1 MLSGFPGLGEGND
14 VEDEGMD
21 MSKMVQEMN
30 RKKKK
35 SGGFQVTPLFMLGST
50 KIIRNCVKYLIIT
63 KIGESSRTIINI
75 SNLFTLRY
83 FVK

>member
-1 MLSGFPGLGEGND
+1 MLSGFPGLGEGSE

-35 SGGFQVTPLFMLGST
+35 SGGFQVTPPPAILFCSVQQ
-50 KIIRNCVKYLIIT
+50 K
-63 KIGESSRTIINI
+63 
-75 SNLFTLRY
+75 
-83 FVK
+83 

>member
-1 MLSGFPGLGEGND
+1 MLSGFPGLGEGSE

-35 SGGFQVTPLFMLGST
+35 SGGFQVTPPPRHFVLLSST
-50 KIIRNCVKYLIIT
+50 KIIRK
-63 KIGESSRTIINI
+63 
-75 SNLFTLRY
+75 
-83 FVK
+83 

>member
-1 MLSGFPGLGEGND
+1 MLSGFPGLGEGNE

-35 SGGFQVTPLFMLGST
+35 SGGFQVTPPPAILFCSVQQ
-50 KIIRNCVKYLIIT
+50 KIILK
-63 KIGESSRTIINI
+63 
-75 SNLFTLRY
+75 
-83 FVK
+83 

>member
-35 SGGFQVTPLFMLGST
+35 SGGFQVTPFFCSVQQ
-50 KIIRNCVKYLIIT
+50 K
-63 KIGESSRTIINI
+63 
-75 SNLFTLRY
+75 
-83 FVK
+83 

>member
-1 MLSGFPGLGEGND
+1 MLSGFPGLGEGNE

-35 SGGFQVTPLFMLGST
+35 SGGFQVTPPPPFCFAQFN
-50 KIIRNCVKYLIIT
+50 KK
-63 KIGESSRTIINI
+63 
-75 SNLFTLRY
+75 
-83 FVK
+83 